1 MFKDWF
7 QKKKYATIS
16 VYSGDSE
23 KPDNALAKKNSKDK
37 ERPTEQT
44 KEKPKVESDSQ
55 LDDNIWVKC
64 KSCNEVLLK
73 KDLEGNRHVCPTCDL
88 HSRASSRERIKIT
101 VDEGSFIE
109 YDENLTSKNL
119 LEFPD
124 YEEKLEKA
132 VENSGEKDAVV
143 TGEGKIDGHSAVI
156 CVMDSN
162 FMMGSMGSV
171 VGEKISRAIERAID
185 KSLPVIIFSAS
196 GGARMQEGIFSL
208 MQMAKTS
215 AALGRLSD
223 SGLLYISVLTDPTT
237 GGVTAS
243 FAMLGD
249 IILSEPHAQIGFAG
263 RRVIEQTIKQTLPD
277 EFQTAEFLKEKG
289 FIDKIVS
296 RTDLKDVLGKILFM
310 HSGGEEIE

>member
-16 VYSGDSE
+16 VYNGE
-23 KPDNALAKKNSKDK
+23 EQKPDNALANKASKDK
-37 ERPTEQT
+37 ENTNEVD
-44 KEKPKVESDSQ
+44 KSV
-55 LDDNIWVKC
+55 DDNIWVKC
-64 KSCNEVLLK
+64 KSCNEIILR
-73 KDLEGNRHVCPTCDL
+73 KDIEDNENVCPKCEIHL
-88 HSRASSRERIKIT
+88 RKFSRDRIDIT
-101 VDEGSFIE
+101 IDKGTFTE
-109 YDENLTSKNL
+109 YDVNLVSQNPL
-119 LEFPD
+119 DFPD
-124 YEEKLEKA
+124 YEEKLKKA
-132 VENSGEKDAVV
+132 EQNSGEKDAVI
-143 TGEGKIDGHSAVI
+143 TGEGEINGNRCVI

-171 VGEKISRAIERAID
+171 VGEKITRAVEKAIEKR
-185 KSLPVIIFSAS
+185 LPVIIFCAS
-196 GGARMQEGIFSL
+196 GGARMQEGILSL

-223 SGLLYISVLTDPTT
+223 EGLLYISVLTDPTT

-249 IILSEPHAQIGFAG
+249 IIIAEPHSQIGFAG

-289 FIDKIVS
+289 FIDKIVK
-296 RTDLKDVLGKILFM
+296 RKDLKNVLGKILEI
-310 HSGGEEIE
+310 HDGGESVE